1 MTVIGPP
8 QDDNTGPA
16 RWLLSPMR
24 QLDCHLR
31 DTPGPL
37 PNQGQPMIGRHSLA
51 LGAGEGSGVGV
62 GRGFGRGVGDG
73 VGVGEGVGDGVGD
86 GVGEGVADGVGVG
99 EGVGEGV
106 GDGVGVGAGV
116 GEGRSVA
123 VGRVV
128 TVGRGV
134 AVGPSADVG
143 SGRTGGLPVGFDTA
157 GSPGEAPSVG
167 PTGSAGTTG
176 ATEPL
181 AAGSGD
187 SCATDVDGLGMISSE
202 TPGAPLERGLPP
214 PPGTDS
220 GHNVA
225 RTISAAIRPMTA
237 PTVSWRRVSSSS
249 TRRP

>member
-73 VGVGEGVGDGVGD
+73 V
-86 GVGEGVADGVGVG
+86 
-99 EGVGEGV
+99 GVGEGV

-187 SCATDVDGLGMISSE
+187 SCATDVDGLGMISSA